1 MIKYQLRCAQGHE
14 FEGWFKDSAAFDRQ
28 RKRHDIDC
36 PVCGDADVA
45 KAPMAPSIAKGAR
58 PPASQQPAQP
68 DSQDADDDAP
78 LISEARAE
86 EVAHKIIEAVTLLRN
101 HVEKECDY
109 VGDKFAEEARRIHYG
124 ETDERGIY
132 GEATEEE
139 AEELDDEGIRVFRIP
154 GKPRGNA

>member
-28 RKRHDIDC
+28 QKRHDIDC
-36 PVCGDADVA
+36 PVCGDGDVV

-58 PPASQQPAQP
+58 PAASDRPARQEAE
-68 DSQDADDDAP
+68 DEAP
-78 LISEARAE
+78 LLSDARAE

-124 ETDERGIY
+124 ETEERGIF
-132 GEATEEE
+132 GEATEDE
-139 AEELDDEGIRVFRIP
+139 AQELDEEGIRFFRIP

>member
-1 MIKYQLRCAQGHE
+1 MIRYQLRCGQGHE

-28 RKRHDIDC
+28 RERRDIDC
-36 PVCGDADVA
+36 PACGDQTVA
-45 KAPMAPSIAKGAR
+45 KAPMAPSIAKGMPAPTPTAQR
-58 PPASQQPAQP
+58 PPRTG
-68 DSQDADDDAP
+68 DDDEAP
-78 LISEARAE
+78 LLSEARAE

-132 GEATEEE
+132 GEATEDE
-139 AEELDDEGIRVFRIP
+139 AQDLDDEGIRVFRLP
-154 GKPRGNA
+154 KKPSGNA